1 MKISVR
7 FALAL
12 TLVGLVGS
20 GLQAAIGLAR
30 TEDEL
35 RSTLE
40 GEALVLGQS
49 LRVAFVHALRD
60 RQLADVTETLRE
72 LEAIAPHV
80 DIGLFDRE
88 GRLQAETVER
98 GLHPEVRALIAS
110 MVPDFAEL
118 EEATL
123 TWVELDPAPFVVYF
137 APLHSD
143 SGQLLGVIVIADE
156 ATDLELAAIEARRTT
171 LLSLLVFVAGV
182 AAASLLLGHLSITR
196 PLQQLAEAM
205 QRVRSQSFDE
215 RVDVGERDEIG
226 QLAGEF
232 NAMLERLAATQDA
245 LDHQRQRRRELEQ
258 QLQRLDKLAA
268 VGQLAA
274 TLAHEIGSPLQVLV
288 GRAQAIAD
296 HDYPPEKVRH
306 HAQRIAEQGSRIAG
320 IIRDLLGYARRQPI
334 EFGEV
339 DLTMAALSVIDLL
352 ELEAQARAIEL
363 RLRSFESSCMVRGD
377 LGQLQQAIFNLVHNA
392 LDASPRESVVSVEI
406 RRLARVATATDTS
419 GTSSAGAWIELC
431 VHDQGEGITSESLPH
446 VTEPF
451 FTTKAKRGG
460 TGLGLSVVKSIVVDH
475 GGELAF
481 ESAGGQTRALLR
493 LPAAS

>member
-12 TLVGLVGS
+12 TLVGLFGS

-30 TEDEL
+30 TDDEL

-40 GEALVLGQS
+40 GEALVLGES

-80 DIGLFDRE
+80 DIGLFDPE
-88 GRLQAETVER
+88 GRLRAETVER
-98 GLHPEVRALIAS
+98 GLHPEVRTVVGS
-110 MVPDFAEL
+110 QVHDFAEL
-118 EEATL
+118 SEATL
-123 TWVELDPAPFVVYF
+123 TWVELEPAPFVVYF
-137 APLHSD
+137 APLYSD
-143 SGQLLGVIVIADE
+143 TDQLLGVIVIADE
-156 ATDLELAAIEARRTT
+156 ATGLELAASEARRTT
-171 LLSLLVFVAGV
+171 LVSLLVFVAAV

-196 PLQQLAEAM
+196 PLQEFAAAM
-205 QRVRSQSFDE
+205 QRVRSQSSDE
-215 RVDVGERDEIG
+215 RVHVGDRDEIG
-226 QLAGEF
+226 QLAEEF
-232 NAMLERLAATQDA
+232 NAMLDRLAATQDA
-245 LDHQRQRRRELEQ
+245 LEHQRQRRHELER

-296 HDYPPEKVRH
+296 HEYPPEKVRH

-334 EFGEV
+334 EYGEV
-339 DLTMAALSVIDLL
+339 DLVMAALSVIDLL
-352 ELEAQARAIEL
+352 ELEAHSRAIEL
-363 RLRSFESSCMVRGD
+363 RLRSSEPTCTVRGD
-377 LGQLQQAIFNLVHNA
+377 LGQLQQALFNLVHNA
-392 LDASPRESVVSVEI
+392 LDASSRDSIVTVEI
-406 RRLARVATATDTS
+406 RRVGREPSTGETS
-419 GTSSAGAWIELC
+419 GAAAWIEVC
-431 VHDQGEGITSESLPH
+431 VRDQGEGITRESLPH
-446 VTEPF
+446 VTEAF
-451 FTTKAKRGG
+451 FTTKAARGG
-460 TGLGLSVVKSIVVDH
+460 TGLGLSVVKAIVVDH

-481 ESAGGQTRALLR
+481 ESGGGQTRALLR
-493 LPAAS
+493 IPAAS